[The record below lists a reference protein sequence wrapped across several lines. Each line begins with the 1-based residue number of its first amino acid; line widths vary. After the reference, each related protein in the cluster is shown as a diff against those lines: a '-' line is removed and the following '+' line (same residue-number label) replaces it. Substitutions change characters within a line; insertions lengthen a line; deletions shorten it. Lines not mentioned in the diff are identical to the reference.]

1 MLVRLHG
8 GPLDGFDRK
17 VQDSAKSLEVPF
29 ISGPKG
35 VREVGYDTKPSG
47 YWLYSFSGHKW
58 EFAGIKDATSVDP
71 PQAKPLQDYC
81 EVDEPGD
88 YILDNGDVVNLM
100 RDHSGFCYG
109 VYRGL
114 LCTIGPTE
122 DRRANRLVTVKNS
135 SSCGVIVDKGC
146 WCPATFS
153 DLNFAPV
160 RARFYIGTNNGVEGM
175 LVGVRYTG
183 TGATRGWR
191 WIASSGDEFD
201 RCEVIKRLSEL
212 PF

>member
-8 GPLDGFDRK
+8 GPLDGVDRE
-17 VQDSAKSLEVPF
+17 VHDGANSLAVPA
-29 ISGPKG
+29 IACAGST
-35 VREVGYDTKPSG
+35 REVGICEEPNEHWVYHFNG
-47 YWLYSFSGHKW
+47 VKW
-58 EFAGIKDATSVDP
+58 VFAGIKAIEAVK
-71 PQAKPLQDYC
+71 QVKAKSLQDYC

-88 YILDNGDVVNLM
+88 YILDNGDVVNIM
-100 RDHSGFCYG
+100 RDHSGFYYG

-122 DRRANRLVTVKNS
+122 DRRAHRLVTVKNS

-153 DLNFAPV
+153 DLNIVPV
-160 RARFYIGTNNGVEGM
+160 YARFNAGINWVHGT
-175 LVGVRYTG
+175 LAGVRHTDK
-183 TGATRGWR
+183 GWR
-191 WIASSGDEFD
+191 WIASSGDEFEH
-201 RCEVIKRLSEL
+201 CQVIKPLSKL